1 MKKKNTRKGK
11 SYWKEDGAYQKE
23 FDKLEKELVPA
34 SGEAETDHGKMLRAI
49 CRLYYDFCNNGNGN
63 VFQES
68 WGEQSINPFY
78 EEMLDELDLYMDDRD
93 SFEKL
98 EQFIKCD
105 HGAKYPDF
113 TKDQMAIYDKVVDEV
128 VYQIIKEREE
138 ALQET
143 TP

>member
-1 MKKKNTRKGK
+1 MKKKNTHKGK
-11 SYWKEDGAYQKE
+11 SYWNEDGAYQKE

-49 CRLYYDFCNNGNGN
+49 SRLYYDFCNNGNGN

-68 WGEQSINPFY
+68 WGEWSINPFY

-105 HGAKYPDF
+105 HGAKDPDF

-138 ALQET
+138 ALLET

>member
-1 MKKKNTRKGK
+1 
-11 SYWKEDGAYQKE
+11 
-23 FDKLEKELVPA
+23 
-34 SGEAETDHGKMLRAI
+34 MLRAI